1 MDANPVV
8 SRPIEDLVVAQNDN
22 NTTVN
27 LFQHFDDPLTTGRV
41 ARFELTDISLGG
53 GVTNVLLF
61 DQDGAGAP
69 ATVAN
74 FTNYVEDNDY
84 VNSIIHRSVPGFIVQ
99 GGGSHSAGQMG

>member
-8 SRPIEDLVVAQNDN
+8 SQPIEDLIVAENGN
-22 NTTVN
+22 STTVD
-27 LFQHFDDPLTTGRV
+27 LFQHFDDPFTTGRV
-41 ARFELTDISLGG
+41 ARFELADSSLGG

-74 FTNYVEDNDY
+74 FVNYVEDDDY
-84 VNSIIHRSVPGFIVQ
+84 INSIIHRSVPGFIQ
-99 GGGSHSAGQMG
+99 FL